1 MRNLQLFEEEI
12 NKKELSDKPPPVSY
26 KAYCAALFQQLDVL
40 RQLAIQNEA
49 KLNKQGTDLFIFKRR
64 SDYKLAYTMT
74 NKYLVLQKVL
84 LNILFFIN
92 IEKGKTKP

>member
-64 SDYKLAYTMT
+64 SDYKLAYRMT
-74 NKYLVLQKVL
+74 KLVLK
-84 LNILFFIN
+84 IADDFIKN
-92 IEKGKTKP
+92 FIFH

>member
-1 MRNLQLFEEEI
+1 MRKLQLFEEEI

-64 SDYKLAYTMT
+64 SDYKLAYIG
-74 NKYLVLQKVL
+74 LVLQVL
-84 LNILFFIN
+84 LNMLFFIN
-92 IEKGKTKP
+92 IEKGKTKL